1 MRRGTGFSG
10 RPGAPWPR
18 AAEAD
23 PFPGPGAPRC
33 HRRRARP
40 RRAPLGSPLPLPGQ
54 RRRLLRAGWIVSPRH
69 FQTALAPEPCLG
81 RKEPTRE
88 AGSRTMRPQAE
99 GAAAGAAGEGG
110 LRGLQDPAGRRRLR
124 LPGGPRGPGPRAAGG
139 RPRGRGRKWARA
151 GRGAERPRRL
161 RFRHPCP
168 STPAVNVAGGRP
180 EVVPGL
186 PGRLLSGFPRAS
198 GLSVRTG
205 QPLTDGLI

>member
-1 MRRGTGFSG
+1 MRRGAGFSG
-10 RPGAPWPR
+10 RLGAPWPR
-18 AAEAD
+18 AAAAD

-69 FQTALAPEPCLG
+69 FQTAPAPEPCLG
-81 RKEPTRE
+81 QKEPTRE

-124 LPGGPRGPGPRAAGG
+124 LPGGPRGPGPGAAGREAA
-139 RPRGRGRKWARA
+139 RPREEVGPGGA
-151 GRGAERPRRL
+151 GRGGAPQAPL
-161 RFRHPCP
+161 P
-168 STPAVNVAGGRP
+168 TPLPFNPGRQLWP

-198 GLSVRTG
+198 GLCVRTG